1 MVRLRTPRC
10 DEAAILTELCIRSKA
25 VWGYDEEFMHACRG
39 ELTLTA
45 SIMRSSSVKV
55 AEIDGHLVGVT
66 QVTVKGELA
75 ELNKLFVEPPCLRS
89 GAGKALFEWAK
100 TVARDA
106 GAATMVIEADP
117 DAAGFY
123 RRMGAVEKGTAPSGS
138 IPGRLLPR
146 LELGLSPM
154 PAERIFQVVVD
165 WARTQPTIQ
174 AVAIVGS
181 YARGQARPD
190 SDLDLVFPATNPL
203 DFRADIGWLRAIDW
217 NALNVRPLK
226 WEDEDYGALWS
237 RRIWLGPNGVEV
249 EIGFASVSW
258 ANVNPLDSG
267 TRHVISDG
275 CRILHDPKGM
285 LRRLCSAVR
294 QAEQR

>member
-1 MVRLRTPRC
+1 MIRLRTPRC

-45 SIMRSSSVKV
+45 SIMQSSSVKV

-174 AVAIVGS
+174 AVAMVGS

-190 SDLDLVFPATNPL
+190 SDLDLVFTRNQSFGLPGRHRLASCNRLERAQRPPAEVGGRGLWGALVTRPQNPRRNIL
-203 DFRADIGWLRAIDW
+203 DVNADPVPLSG
-217 NALNVRPLK
+217 VRPV
-226 WEDEDYGALWS
+226 DRPG
-237 RRIWLGPNGVEV
+237 R
-249 EIGFASVSW
+249 
-258 ANVNPLDSG
+258 
-267 TRHVISDG
+267 
-275 CRILHDPKGM
+275 
-285 LRRLCSAVR
+285 
-294 QAEQR
+294 

>member
-1 MVRLRTPRC
+1 MTKN
-10 DEAAILTELCIRSKA
+10 S
-25 VWGYDEEFMHACRG
+25 HACRG

-75 ELNKLFVEPPCLRS
+75 ELNKLFVEPPAFAPPERRGLSGLRPWP
-89 GAGKALFEWAK
+89 GCWG
-100 TVARDA
+100 
-106 GAATMVIEADP
+106 GNQVIEADP

-174 AVAIVGS
+174 AVAMVGS

-190 SDLDLVFPATNPL
+190 SDLDLVFLATNPL
-203 DFRADIGWLRAIDW
+203 DFRADIGWLQAIDW
-217 NALNVRPLK
+217 GALNVRPLK

-237 RRIWLGPNGVEV
+237 RRIWLEPNGVEV

-258 ANVNPLDSG
+258 ANVNPLNSG